1 MLDTVLFVASSADL
15 LPIWPKETRLD
26 GLQQSV
32 EDALSVVATLP
43 TRLEDLQR
51 DHLITTHAHLQNE
64 C

>member
-15 LPIWPKETRLD
+15 LPIWLRETRSG

-51 DHLITTHAHLQNE
+51 DHVITIYA